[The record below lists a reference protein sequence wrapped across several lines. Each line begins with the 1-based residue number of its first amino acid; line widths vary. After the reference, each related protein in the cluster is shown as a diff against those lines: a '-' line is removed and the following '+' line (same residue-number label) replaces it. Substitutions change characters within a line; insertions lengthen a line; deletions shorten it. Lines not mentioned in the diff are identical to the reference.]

1 MKLLERIKS
10 LALGG
15 WLLLAAAL
23 LILLVL
29 HHRRAKRAAYRAH
42 DVLADRAILSET
54 ESAANARARQAH
66 LGRAAVH
73 SMEARMIR
81 ERLLKQ
87 AQQLRVLGQ
96 PTLAQ
101 IVERWNA

>member
-1 MKLLERIKS
+1 MTLLDRFKS
-10 LALGG
+10 VALVG
-15 WLLLAAAL
+15 WLLLAATL
-23 LILLVL
+23 LMLLVL

-42 DVLADRAILSET
+42 DELADRAILAEA

-81 ERLLKQ
+81 ERLVKQ